1 MVCSDWE
8 ILLVLQQMEIAI
20 KNMVCD
26 RCVKVV
32 GDIMARLA
40 HPQAQVTMGRV
51 TLDAPLSDDELTLLD
66 KMLVEEGFELLR
78 DRDSSLV
85 ERIKGEVIQFAR
97 DAAINTRVKLSAY
110 LADRLATDYRTLGRV
125 FSEHEGRTIER
136 YHIAQKIEYVKE
148 LLAYGEMTVSEVADI
163 TGYSSAAHLS
173 RQFHAETGMTPT
185 EYRERTPRRTPLDKV

>member
-1 MVCSDWE
+1 
-8 ILLVLQQMEIAI
+8 
-20 KNMVCD
+20 MVCD

-32 GDIMARLA
+32 GDIMARLG

-97 DAAINTRVKLSAY
+97 DSAINTRVKLSAY

-148 LLAYGEMTVSEVADI
+148 LLAYGEMTVSEIADI

-185 EYRERTPRRTPLDKV
+185 EYREQSPRRTSLDKV

>member
-1 MVCSDWE
+1 
-8 ILLVLQQMEIAI
+8 MEIAI

-32 GDIMARLA
+32 GDIMARLG

-85 ERIKGEVIQFAR
+85 ERIKA
-97 DAAINTRVKLSAY
+97 K
-110 LADRLATDYRTLGRV
+110 
-125 FSEHEGRTIER
+125 
-136 YHIAQKIEYVKE
+136 
-148 LLAYGEMTVSEVADI
+148 
-163 TGYSSAAHLS
+163 
-173 RQFHAETGMTPT
+173 
-185 EYRERTPRRTPLDKV
+185 